1 MEKNEKIDERIIF
14 KEYGKK
20 IKKRQIYERI
30 HLMKLEDILCS
41 EVRLNFKRRRKK
53 KKRKEKKRK
62 EICSVQTS
70 SDLRN
75 KKKCNISFALQSLP
89 SL

>member
-1 MEKNEKIDERIIF
+1 VLRSAAEFQKEAEK
-14 KEYGKK
+14 KE
-20 IKKRQIYERI
+20 
-30 HLMKLEDILCS
+30 
-41 EVRLNFKRRRKK
+41 

>member
-62 EICSVQTS
+62 E
-70 SDLRN
+70 
-75 KKKCNISFALQSLP
+75 KKGNL
-89 SL
+89 